1 VVALG
6 LLAFILNF
14 VPVIGSII
22 AAVPAVLLALIA
34 DGPWWALLVTGVYT
48 AINVSIGSVLEPR
61 MMGERLGLSALVVF
75 LSLVFWG
82 FLLGPVGMFLSVPL
96 TMLAKILLNN
106 ADDLRWLAIM
116 LGPAPKSAPDRGG
129 VR

>member
-1 VVALG
+1 VLLGLIASGPIFALVVA
-6 LLAFILNF
+6 
-14 VPVIGSII
+14 
-22 AAVPAVLLALIA
+22 AVY
-34 DGPWWALLVTGVYT
+34 G
-48 AINVSIGSVLEPR
+48 AINMSIGSVLEPR

-116 LGPAPKSAPDRGG
+116 LGPAPSGATREPRESARP
-129 VR
+129 